1 MDPLPWSPGDA
12 VMATWGSWDD
22 DQQRATHDAWFTPGR
37 LSVVVYGGQDAGV
50 LDNERRGNMLYVAR
64 IELLPQFQNLGI
76 GTRLV
81 GQLVDDARR
90 SGAAAVELDVLEA
103 NEGARRLYER
113 LGFEVVATSPPK
125 QRMRLAVR

>member
-1 MDPLPWSPGDA
+1 M
-12 VMATWGSWDD
+12 
-22 DQQRATHDAWFTPGR
+22 
-37 LSVVVYGGQDAGV
+37 

-103 NEGARRLYER
+103 NEGAAPL
-113 LGFEVVATSPPK
+113 
-125 QRMRLAVR
+125 